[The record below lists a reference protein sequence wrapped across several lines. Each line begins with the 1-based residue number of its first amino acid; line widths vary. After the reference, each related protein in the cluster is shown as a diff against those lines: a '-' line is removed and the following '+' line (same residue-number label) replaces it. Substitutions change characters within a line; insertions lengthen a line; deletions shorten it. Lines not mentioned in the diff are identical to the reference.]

1 MTTLTKPKAI
11 LFDWDNTLVDTWPL
25 IHRSLNV
32 VLEHMGH
39 PIWSFDDVKNNVKR
53 SMRDAFPE
61 MFGDRWQEAADLYQK
76 TYRSLH
82 LEAITPLDGA
92 VDVLKR
98 IQQAGIYCAVVSNKR
113 GDSLRLESSQLDWN
127 GYFVKTV
134 GAQDAPRDKPHA
146 DPAIM
151 ALDGSGITAADGIWF
166 VGDTGVDLE
175 CAHHIGAAAIL
186 YGEHETDGKTHD
198 EWPFTAHVRDHAD
211 FLKLLAAN
219 GVGQ

>member
-1 MTTLTKPKAI
+1 MRTLSSPKAI

-32 VLEHMGH
+32 ALEHMGH
-39 PIWSFDDVKNNVKR
+39 PTWSYEQVKASVKR

-92 VDVLKR
+92 EDVLKQ
-98 IQQAGIYCAVVSNKR
+98 IQRSGVYCAVVSNKR
-113 GDSLRLESSQLDWN
+113 GDSLRLECSQLGWEK
-127 GYFVKTV
+127 YFVKTI
-134 GAQDAPRDKPHA
+134 GAQDAARDKPHA

-151 ALDGSGITAADGIWF
+151 ALDGSGITAADGVWF
-166 VGDTGVDLE
+166 IGDTGVDLE
-175 CAHHIGAAAIL
+175 CAQHLGAAAVL
-186 YGEHETDGKTHD
+186 YGEHTTNGKTHD
-198 EWPFTAHVRDHAD
+198 DCAFDVHVRDHAA
-211 FLKLLAAN
+211 LAALLATN
-219 GVGQ
+219 GVG

>member
-1 MTTLTKPKAI
+1 MSTLMKPKAI

-32 VLEHMGH
+32 VLRHMGH
-39 PIWSFDDVKNNVKR
+39 DEWSYEQVKSSVKR

-61 MFGDRWQEAADLYQK
+61 MFGDRWHEAADLYQT

-82 LEAITPLDGA
+82 LEAITPLEGA
-92 VDVLKR
+92 EDVLKQ
-98 IQQAGIYCAVVSNKR
+98 IQRSGIYCAVVSNKR
-113 GDSLRLESSQLDWN
+113 GESLRLEAAQLEWE
-127 GYFVKTV
+127 GYFVKTI
-134 GAQDAPRDKPHA
+134 GAQDAKRDKPHP

-175 CAHHIGAAAIL
+175 CAKHIGAAAIL
-186 YGEHETDGKTHD
+186 YGEHNTVNGTHD
-198 EWPFTAHVRDHAD
+198 ECAFTAHVVDHAA
-211 FLKLLAAN
+211 LSKLLAAN
-219 GVGQ
+219 GVG